1 MVLST
6 TETPENHV
14 CSYQVLYYKRKNKVH
29 KSKGVAKMDGCLHV
43 SPAPSCLVQL
53 LEDENAQNEKVYSG
67 IQRAISKQATDG
79 LLQADD
85 TIVLGQYEVQIV
97 SILSSSDEN
106 AQQKGPVVKKQHRQT
121 TNSIVMRRPAKP
133 LLSKHT
139 TSNNNSSKP
148 LLKRRPLTTAVQKP
162 TFTATTNAKPLSM
175 PSWQATRRP
184 PTQPKKQ
191 QPGNEG
197 NSDEEESSH
206 TVIVPQK
213 PVATRVNPLFK
224 KRRTVVSRTTTT
236 TTTNATGN
244 VNFPGAIGTVVVQ
257 PSICKV
263 LRPHQTLGV
272 AFLWNCLTGQSPA
285 LQQAARNAGIAQQDA
300 PAGVILA
307 DEMV

>member
-1 MVLST
+1 MVRST

-106 AQQKGPVVKKQHRQT
+106 GQQKGPVVKQQHRQT

-162 TFTATTNAKPLSM
+162 TFTAMTNAKPLSM
-175 PSWQATRRP
+175 PSWQANRRP
-184 PTQPKKQ
+184 PTQPKRQ

-236 TTTNATGN
+236 NATGN
-244 VNFPGAIGTVVVQ
+244 VNFPGAIGTVAVQ

-285 LQQAARNAGIAQQDA
+285 LQQAARNAGIDQQDA